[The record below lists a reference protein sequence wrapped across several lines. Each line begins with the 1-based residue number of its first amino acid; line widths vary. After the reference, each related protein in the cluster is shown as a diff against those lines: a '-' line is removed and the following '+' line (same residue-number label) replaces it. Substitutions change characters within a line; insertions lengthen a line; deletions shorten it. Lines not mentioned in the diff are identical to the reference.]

1 MALLEI
7 GGLCLNQTQYLMDKV
22 GRGGTEEGYPS
33 VSLFPPAVSR
43 FLPIFAAPETHEL
56 HDVEFPLILD
66 HIDLKVPKT
75 SGQSRNH
82 NISPPL
88 LLHPRDSPS
97 PGNLQVSR
105 YPGGWAG
112 VGTYLQGI
120 I

>member
-66 HIDLKVPKT
+66 HIDL
-75 SGQSRNH
+75 
-82 NISPPL
+82 
-88 LLHPRDSPS
+88 
-97 PGNLQVSR
+97 
-105 YPGGWAG
+105 
-112 VGTYLQGI
+112 QGI